1 MALATQLGSRT
12 LHLNLGGRRWE
23 VSEGRA
29 FRMGRHPSNDL
40 CLNDVRVSRFHAEV
54 SWVAGTP
61 YLRDLDS
68 FNGTFVD
75 GLALSAGLPLED
87 GQLLS
92 IGRWDLKVEF
102 SAPPALLDY
111 EEEDDSF
118 ALFTQAGVDDVVG
131 SFVSQ
136 SGLHRICLD
145 MEYDERTGTLEI
157 ASDRGCGEITV
168 CLGQVVAATCGTLSG
183 LAALERLLRLHAG
196 SYRYTPI
203 FELADN
209 TLDVSIKCFLRE
221 GFWATTKRHRR
232 RRAG

>member
-23 VSEGRA
+23 VLEGKA

-54 SWVAGTP
+54 FWLGGFP

-75 GLALSAGLPLED
+75 GLVLKTGLPLED

-92 IGRWDLKVEF
+92 VGRWDLKVEV
-102 SAPPALLDY
+102 STAPALLDF
-111 EEEDDSF
+111 EDDEDFS
-118 ALFTQAGVDDVVG
+118 LFTQVGADDLVG

-157 ASDRGCGEITV
+157 ASDRGSGAITV

-183 LAALERLLRLHAG
+183 LAALERLLRFHAG
-196 SYRYTPI
+196 SYRYTPM

-209 TLDVSIKCFLRE
+209 TLDLSIKRFLRE

-232 RRAG
+232 HRVA